1 MLRNIPTINT
11 PRVTLRRMRREDF
24 DRYAEI
30 WANPEVVTH
39 TKGKPWPRARSWDA
53 FLRNAGH
60 WQIAGFGQWAV
71 QIHGE
76 ATMAGQAG
84 FFFGSRGLGDDFDPF
99 PEAGWLLDPAFQGQ
113 GYGIDAATAAHDWF
127 DRVIAGRTVWV
138 ITPENESSLRI
149 AKTLGYVPLR
159 HVTTE
164 GESVLL
170 MTRKG
175 PPI

>member
-11 PRVTLRRMRREDF
+11 ARVTLRGMRREDF
-24 DRYAEI
+24 ERYAEI

-39 TKGKPWPRARSWDA
+39 IKSKPWPRARSWDA

-71 QIHGE
+71 QIHSQ
-76 ATMAGQAG
+76 ATIAGQAG
-84 FFFGSRGLGDDFDPF
+84 FFYGSRGLGEDFDPF
-99 PEAGWLLDPAFQGQ
+99 PEAGWLLDPAFQGL
-113 GYGIDAATAAHDWF
+113 GYGLDAASAAHDWF
-127 DRVIAGRTVWV
+127 DRVIAGRTVCV

-149 AKTLGYVPLR
+149 ANALGYVPLR

-164 GESVLL
+164 SESVLL

-175 PPI
+175 PPV